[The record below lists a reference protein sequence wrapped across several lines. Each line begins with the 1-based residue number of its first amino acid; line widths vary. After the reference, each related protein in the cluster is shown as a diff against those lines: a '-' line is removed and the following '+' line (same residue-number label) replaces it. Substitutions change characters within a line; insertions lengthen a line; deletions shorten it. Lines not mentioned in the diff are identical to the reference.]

1 MPDLTSS
8 PWAPSPE
15 RIELTGG
22 EIHVWRAFLD
32 RGEAML
38 RRLEATLSSDE
49 KARATRFSFE
59 RDRNAFVV
67 TRGVLRELL
76 GRYTGRSAADVEFDY
91 NLHGKPFLREIS
103 VDLPVEFNISH
114 SHGVALLGFA
124 VGRQLGIDVELVRP
138 NRANDD
144 VAERYFSPREVAEL
158 RALPLSLRVEGFFRC
173 WTRKEAYIKAR
184 GEGLRIPLESFS
196 VGLTPGQPERLE
208 SADSDSWCLCS
219 VNPGPTFA
227 AALVGEGSGWQVRA
241 WNWDS
246 PAADDRHGIQV
257 DSI

>member
-1 MPDLTSS
+1 MPDFMSS

-15 RIELTGG
+15 RIELTGS

-32 RGEAML
+32 RGEAVL
-38 RRLEATLSSDE
+38 RQFEATLSSDE
-49 KARATRFSFE
+49 KARATRFSYQA
-59 RDRNAFVV
+59 DRNVYVA
-67 TRGVLRELL
+67 TRGVLREVL
-76 GRYTGRSAADVEFDY
+76 GRYIHRSPAELEFDY
-91 NLHGKPFLREIS
+91 SPRGKPFLRRGSLE
-103 VDLPVEFNISH
+103 LPVDFNVSH

-208 SADSDSWCLCS
+208 SADSDRWSLCS

-241 WNWDS
+241 WNWNS
-246 PAADDRHGIQV
+246 PAVDDRHGIQA